1 LGFDTEAQ
9 LINRRYRALL
19 NKPVPQ
25 SIWLRLIS
33 TQSGEFTAEQEFSGK
48 NMSHFKRIQELP
60 AQLRTYAQTVL
71 ANKSL
76 ERDKEAQKDSAL
88 AALTSILPEGAK
100 SVFVVTQK
108 NVILMDIN
116 PQSHA
121 QFDPQDD
128 SPEIKAIL
136 AAQREV
142 SQAQSRLN
150 AALTAGKNAGKVK
163 VENHDSIRLEVL
175 TPTKLVPV
183 MEKFSAII
191 RALRRKPT
199 ALAA

>member
-1 LGFDTEAQ
+1 M
-9 LINRRYRALL
+9 
-19 NKPVPQ
+19 
-25 SIWLRLIS
+25 IS
-33 TQSGEFTAEQEFSGK
+33 TQSGKFTAEQEFSGK
-48 NMSHFKRIQELP
+48 YMSHFKRIQELP

-76 ERDKEAQKDSAL
+76 ERDKEEQKESAL
-88 AALTSILPEGAK
+88 AALKSILPEGAK

-121 QFDPQDD
+121 QFDPQDN

-142 SQAQSRLN
+142 FQAQSRLN

-175 TPTKLVPV
+175 TPAKLVPV
-183 MEKFSAII
+183 MEKFCGII

>member
-1 LGFDTEAQ
+1 
-9 LINRRYRALL
+9 
-19 NKPVPQ
+19 
-25 SIWLRLIS
+25 
-33 TQSGEFTAEQEFSGK
+33 
-48 NMSHFKRIQELP
+48 MSHFKRIQELP
-60 AQLRTYAQTVL
+60 AQLRAYTQIVL

-76 ERDKEAQKDSAL
+76 EREKEEQKDSAL
-88 AALTSILPEGAK
+88 VALKSILPQGLK
-100 SVFVVTQK
+100 SIFVVTQK
-108 NVILMDIN
+108 NVILMDVN

-121 QFDPQDD
+121 QFDPNDN

-150 AALTAGKNAGKVK
+150 ATLVAGKNAGKVK

-175 TPTKLVPV
+175 TPAKLVPV
-183 MEKFSAII
+183 LEKYGDCVRS
-191 RALRRKPT
+191 LRRKPA

>member
-1 LGFDTEAQ
+1 
-9 LINRRYRALL
+9 
-19 NKPVPQ
+19 
-25 SIWLRLIS
+25 
-33 TQSGEFTAEQEFSGK
+33 
-48 NMSHFKRIQELP
+48 MSHFKRIQDLP
-60 AQLRTYAQTVL
+60 VQLRAYTQTVL

-76 ERDKEAQKDSAL
+76 EREKDEQKDFAV
-88 AALTSILPEGAK
+88 AALKSILPPGDK
-100 SVFVVTQK
+100 SIFVVTQK
-108 NVILMDIN
+108 NVILMDVN

-121 QFDPQDD
+121 HFDPQDD

-150 AALTAGKNAGKVK
+150 AALVAGKNAGKVK

-175 TPTKLVPV
+175 TPAKLVPV
-183 MEKFSAII
+183 MEKYSGFI
-191 RALRRKPT
+191 RALRRKPA